1 MRSMTFGF
9 LIVCL
14 IKKQKNK
21 KTNKT
26 NKTGE
31 MLKAVSIQNKLIC
44 ATYSAQKISD
54 DLRMFIVLKFRQQLA
69 KLKVIFW

>member
-21 KTNKT
+21 KTKKT

-44 ATYSAQKISD
+44 ATYGA
-54 DLRMFIVLKFRQQLA
+54 
-69 KLKVIFW
+69 